1 MKKSETPVRISAAG
15 SAALSQRSGKTLGQ
29 RFLDNWQLY
38 ALLLIPVVLTV
49 VYKYIPMYGI
59 QIAFKDFT
67 PKAGIGGSPWV
78 GFEHFQ
84 TFFNS
89 FQVKS
94 LFTNTISLS
103 LYSLIAG
110 FPFPIFLALAMNQIR
125 VKRFKQTLQV
135 ATYLPHFISTVV
147 MVGMLLVW
155 LSPSSGLYGNL
166 AKLFGV
172 QEPPNIL
179 GMAGAFQSIY
189 VWSDVWQHAGWDSI
203 IYIAALAAVD
213 PSLYEAATVDG
224 AGKWQKIK
232 YIDIPFLLPTAVILL
247 IMRAG
252 NIMNVG
258 FEKVYLMQNPLN
270 TMVSEII
277 ATYVYKIG
285 IQGAQYSYATAIGL
299 FNNAINLA
307 LLLLVNWISKK
318 LSDTSLL

>member
-1 MKKSETPVRISAAG
+1 M
-15 SAALSQRSGKTLGQ
+15 
-29 RFLDNWQLY
+29 
-38 ALLLIPVVLTV
+38 
-49 VYKYIPMYGI
+49 
-59 QIAFKDFT
+59 
-67 PKAGIGGSPWV
+67 
-78 GFEHFQ
+78 
-84 TFFNS
+84 
-89 FQVKS
+89 KS
-94 LFTNTISLS
+94 LFTNTITLN

-110 FPFPIFLALAMNQIR
+110 FPFPIILALMMNQIR

-135 ATYLPHFISTVV
+135 VTYLPHFISTVV
-147 MVGMLLVW
+147 MVGIMLIV
-155 LSPSSGLYGNL
+155 LSPSSGLFGNI
-166 AKLFGV
+166 ARMFGV
-172 QEPPNIL
+172 VDPPNL
-179 GMAGAFQSIY
+179 MGQAGAFQSIY

-285 IQGAQYSYATAIGL
+285 IISNQYSLSAAVGL
-299 FNNAINLA
+299 FNNVINFI
-307 LLLLVNWISKK
+307 LLLLVNQVSKK
-318 LSDTSLL
+318 MGDTSLF

>member
-1 MKKSETPVRISAAG
+1 MHNRNGIGKLTFAEK
-15 SAALSQRSGKTLGQ
+15 LSKNCKGIRK
-29 RFLDNWQLY
+29 NWQLY
-38 ALLLIPVVLTV
+38 LLVLPAMVLLFCFT
-49 VYKYIPMYGI
+49 YIPMYGI
-59 QIAFKDFT
+59 QIAFKDFV
-67 PKAGIGGSPWV
+67 PKLGIAGSPWV
-78 GFEHFQ
+78 GFEHFR

-94 LFTNTISLS
+94 LFTNTITLS

-110 FPFPIFLALAMNQIR
+110 FPFPILLALMTNQIK

-135 ATYLPHFISTVV
+135 VTYLPHFISTVV
-147 MVGMLLVW
+147 MVGILLI
-155 LSPSSGLYGNL
+155 LFSPSSGLYGTL
-166 AKLFGV
+166 ARMFGV
-172 QEPPNIL
+172 STPPNIM
-179 GMAGAFQSIY
+179 GQAAAFQSIY
-189 VWSDVWQHAGWDSI
+189 VWSDIWQHAGWDSI

-232 YIDIPFLLPTAVILL
+232 YIDIPFLIPTAIILL

-270 TMVSEII
+270 TTVSEII

-285 IQGAQYSYATAIGL
+285 IISNQYSLSAAVGL
-299 FNNAINLA
+299 FNNVINFI
-307 LLLLVNWISKK
+307 LLLLVNQISKK
-318 LSDTSLL
+318 MGDTSLF

>member
-1 MKKSETPVRISAAG
+1 MGGIAKS
-15 SAALSQRSGKTLGQ
+15 
-29 RFLDNWQLY
+29 D
-38 ALLLIPVVLTV
+38 
-49 VYKYIPMYGI
+49 
-59 QIAFKDFT
+59 
-67 PKAGIGGSPWV
+67 WV

-285 IQGAQYSYATAIGL
+285 IISNQYSLSAAVGL
-299 FNNAINLA
+299 FNNVINFV
-307 LLLLVNWISKK
+307 LLLLVNQASKK
-318 LSDTSLL
+318 MGETSLF

>member
-1 MKKSETPVRISAAG
+1 MAAKAAGKNQSGHPQSSSLWRRIS
-15 SAALSQRSGKTLGQ
+15 R
-29 RFLDNWQLY
+29 NWGLY
-38 ALLLIPVVLTV
+38 LLLLPAVVLLFMFT
-49 VYKYIPMYGI
+49 YIPMYGI
-59 QIAFKDFT
+59 QIAFRDFS
-67 PKAGIGGSPWV
+67 PKFGITESPWV
-78 GFEHFQ
+78 GLDNFR

-94 LFTNTISLS
+94 LFTNTITLS
-103 LYSLIAG
+103 LYSLVAG
-110 FPFPIFLALAMNQIR
+110 FPFPIILALAMNQIR

-155 LSPSSGLYGNL
+155 LSPSSGLYGSF
-166 AKLFGV
+166 AKLLGISD
-172 QEPPNIL
+172 PPNIL
-179 GMAGAFQSIY
+179 GMANAFQSIY

-203 IYIAALAAVD
+203 IYIAALASVD

-224 AGKWQKIK
+224 AGKWQKVK

-270 TMVSEII
+270 TTVSEII

-285 IQGAQYSYATAIGL
+285 IISNQYSLSSAVGL
-299 FNNAINLA
+299 FNNIINFV
-307 LLLLVNWISKK
+307 LLLLVNQASKK
-318 LSDTSLL
+318 MGDTSLF

>member
-1 MKKSETPVRISAAG
+1 MAAKAAG
-15 SAALSQRSGKTLGQ
+15 EKLSKKEILVSTWR
-29 RFLDNWQLY
+29 RIARNWGLY
-38 ALLLIPVVLTV
+38 LLLLPAVVLLFMFT
-49 VYKYIPMYGI
+49 YIPMYGI

-203 IYIAALAAVD
+203 I
-213 PSLYEAATVDG
+213 
-224 AGKWQKIK
+224 
-232 YIDIPFLLPTAVILL
+232 
-247 IMRAG
+247 
-252 NIMNVG
+252 
-258 FEKVYLMQNPLN
+258 
-270 TMVSEII
+270 
-277 ATYVYKIG
+277 
-285 IQGAQYSYATAIGL
+285 
-299 FNNAINLA
+299 
-307 LLLLVNWISKK
+307 
-318 LSDTSLL
+318 

>member
-1 MKKSETPVRISAAG
+1 MGGVAKS
-15 SAALSQRSGKTLGQ
+15 
-29 RFLDNWQLY
+29 D
-38 ALLLIPVVLTV
+38 
-49 VYKYIPMYGI
+49 
-59 QIAFKDFT
+59 
-67 PKAGIGGSPWV
+67 WV

-155 LSPSSGLYGNL
+155 LSPSSGLY

-285 IQGAQYSYATAIGL
+285 IISNQYSLSAAVGL
-299 FNNAINLA
+299 FNNVINFV
-307 LLLLVNWISKK
+307 LLLLVNQASKK
-318 LSDTSLL
+318 MGETSLF

>member
-1 MKKSETPVRISAAG
+1 
-15 SAALSQRSGKTLGQ
+15 
-29 RFLDNWQLY
+29 
-38 ALLLIPVVLTV
+38 
-49 VYKYIPMYGI
+49 MYGI
-59 QIAFKDFT
+59 QIAFKDFA
-67 PKAGIGGSPWV
+67 PKTGIEGSPWV
-78 GFEHFQ
+78 GWEHFQ

-110 FPFPIFLALAMNQIR
+110 FPFPIILALAMNQIR

-166 AKLFGV
+166 AKLFGIND
-172 QEPPNIL
+172 PPNIL
-179 GMAGAFQSIY
+179 GMVGAFQSIY

-252 NIMNVG
+252 SIMNVG

-277 ATYVYKIG
+277 STYVYKIG
-285 IQGAQYSYATAIGL
+285 IISNQYSLSAAVGL
-299 FNNAINLA
+299 FNNVINFV
-307 LLLLVNWISKK
+307 LLLLVNQVSKK
-318 LSDTSLL
+318 MGDTSLF